1 MEYQKTINFLEN
13 APNQPNK
20 FRTKNWAKINDD
32 WRGKYNTNSHIK
44 FKTSSLSDYA
54 DAYILVKGSITI
66 DRVAARA
73 QPQIAGKKVIFK
85 TFAPFTNCISV

>member
-13 APNQPNK
+13 APKQPSK
-20 FRTKNWAKINDD
+20 FRTKNWAETNDD
-32 WRGKYNTNSHIK
+32 WRRKYNTNSHIK
-44 FKTSSLSDYA
+44 FKTSSLSDYG

-73 QPQIAGKKVIFK
+73 QPQIADKKVIFK
-85 TFAPFTNCISV
+85 TFAPFTNYISV

>member
-13 APNQPNK
+13 APNQPTK
-20 FRTKNWAKINDD
+20 FRTKNWAEINDD

-44 FKTSSLSDYA
+44 FKTSSLSVYT
-54 DAYILVKGSITI
+54 YILVKGSITI

-73 QPQIAGKKVIFK
+73 QPQIADKKVIFK
-85 TFAPFTNCISV
+85 TFAPFTNYISV

>member
-13 APNQPNK
+13 APNQPSK
-20 FRTKNWAKINDD
+20 FRTKNSAETNDD
-32 WRGKYNTNSHIK
+32 WRRKYDTNSHIK
-44 FKTSSLSDYA
+44 FKTSSLSDYG
-54 DAYILVKGSITI
+54 DAYVLVQGSITI

-85 TFAPFTNCISV
+85 TFAPFTNCIGV